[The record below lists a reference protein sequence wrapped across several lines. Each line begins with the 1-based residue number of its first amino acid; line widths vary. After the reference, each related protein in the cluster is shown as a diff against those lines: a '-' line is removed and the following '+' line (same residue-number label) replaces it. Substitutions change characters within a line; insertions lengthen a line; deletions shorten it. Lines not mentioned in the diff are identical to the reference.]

1 MTSFPYDAPGIP
13 LGAEHDD
20 IQTLKELA
28 EDLRRYAETGGP
40 SAAELAAAPLIA
52 PAAIIPDATAFR
64 LVGDVSGHP
73 RVGPGQAA
81 TSRIYAI
88 DRHGMWMRSYSRLW
102 RLTGRLPGQS
112 DGGGR
117 WH

>member
-1 MTSFPYDAPGIP
+1 MKPFPYEAPGIA
-13 LGAEHDD
+13 LGGENAD
-20 IQTLKELA
+20 IETLKELA

-73 RVGPGQAA
+73 RIGPGQAA

-88 DRHGMWMRSYSRLW
+88 DRHGTWVRSYSRLW
-102 RLTGRLPGQS
+102 RLAAELPGHS
-112 DGGGR
+112 DGGR
-117 WH
+117 RH